1 MKTDKKK
8 KYLIIVVIVV
18 LVIIFFKQPITRF
31 INRMVSSPKETTTMQ
46 TTTSAE
52 PGPEFITDEI
62 TEEISEVKLSDSCDK
77 VLASGSWNDDYYEL
91 VFNSATSVNDDNV
104 YVGII
109 KNNQWLMELTSSTLF
124 ASAKSANT
132 KYYYLGEGC
141 FGMTWY
147 HTPDDPVVD
156 NYYVYNSE
164 NGFSID
170 KVWFTSDR
178 FRSTKAVKDGKFL
191 ASVDFKMSIVDV
203 NDKTVKVI
211 PGLKHQDCSECTAYS
226 EGLFF
231 FNGNEIF
238 KRGFYDENMNLKI
251 NLENYN
257 VNKESSTFENG
268 VCRFRGSDSSKE
280 VFYFTIDK
288 EGNILSKEPV

>member
-1 MKTDKKK
+1 MKNEKIK
-8 KYLIIVVIVV
+8 KYLIIIIVV
-18 LVIIFFKQPITRF
+18 VLIIIIFLPQITSFVNRM
-31 INRMVSSPKETTTMQ
+31 INRPKETTTMQ
-46 TTTSAE
+46 TTTTE
-52 PGPEFITDEI
+52 DPVPEIMTEEI
-62 TEEISEVKLSDSCDK
+62 TEAKLSDSCDK

-91 VFNSATSVNDDNV
+91 VFNSATSVNDSNV

-124 ASAKSANT
+124 ASAKSATT

-141 FGMTWY
+141 FGMTDY
-147 HTPDDPVVD
+147 YMPDDPVVE

-164 NGFSID
+164 NGYSID
-170 KVWFTSDR
+170 KVWFTNDR
-178 FRSTKAVKDGKFL
+178 LKSTKAVKNGKFL
-191 ASVDFKMSIVDV
+191 ASVNFEISIVDV
-203 NDKTVKVI
+203 NNKTIKKI
-211 PGLKHQDCSECTAYS
+211 PNLTYQDWSGCAAYS
-226 EGLFF
+226 EELFF
-231 FNGNEIF
+231 FNGNEKL

-257 VNKESSTFENG
+257 VNMESSTFVDG
-268 VCRFRGSDSSKE
+268 TCRFRGSDSSKE